1 MTARTADDTQ
11 AFMTTVRQKD
21 GLRTTVLVTF
31 AIAAT
36 LMLLRWAVFG
46 GDYVGADND
55 DTMRLIE
62 VRDLIAGQG
71 WFDTT
76 QYRLGLE
83 GGTLM
88 HWSRL
93 IDLPIANLIA
103 LFSHFLPAETAEAA
117 ALTIWPFALLLAL
130 LYAMALAARRLGDSH
145 TVFAAVVLTAIF
157 AVSISRFS
165 PGAIDHHNAQLVLL
179 ALAVAGLVEPRLSSR
194 SFLVA
199 GIATALAIAIGA
211 ETVPIMGVVCA
222 AVAVCWLVRG
232 VAFEPAAQ
240 AFSIGLASTLAAV
253 YVLTIPPSR
262 YDVVVC
268 DAYSTGF
275 YALGTIGAGV
285 LFVLATTLSTR
296 SLAARTMGLAA
307 GAIVIG
313 AAVLL
318 IAPQCLKSPLADL
331 DPMLRSMW
339 LDNVA
344 EAQSALAVLRDGPE
358 LFASQYLLPLGAVA
372 LALQAARRGA
382 NVQANLLLAA
392 LILAAYLISLVQV
405 RGAVFANLL
414 AVVVFAQVVG
424 KARARLRA
432 RPNRMKEAAAFCL
445 SLVFATQM
453 TWALGGVAIAKGL
466 AQAGIS
472 AQKFQKSHVR
482 AEPEVAC
489 RAERQMAALAGQ
501 PTGLVAAVSNIGDDI
516 LRHTDHRVLS
526 APYHRNQGGM
536 LTELHIA
543 TEGADTARAFLE
555 GAGVTLVVFCPAD
568 PEARQI
574 VRRAP
579 DGLYADLEAGKVPPY
594 LDRVYGGPDAPM
606 QVFRVR

>member
-1 MTARTADDTQ
+1 MTVRTADDTQ
-11 AFMTTVRQKD
+11 AFTIATRQND
-21 GLRTTVLVTF
+21 NLRATVLVTF
-31 AIAAT
+31 AIAAA
-36 LMLLRWAVFG
+36 LMLLRWAVVG
-46 GDYVGADND
+46 GDYVGPDND

-93 IDLPIANLIA
+93 IDLPLANLIA
-103 LFSHFLPAETAEAA
+103 LLSHFLPIETAEAA
-117 ALTIWPFALLLAL
+117 ALTIWPFTLLLAL
-130 LYAMALAARRLGDSH
+130 LYAVALAARRLGDSH

-157 AVSISRFS
+157 AVSINRFS

-211 ETVPIMGVVCA
+211 ETVPIMGVICA
-222 AVAVCWLVRG
+222 AVAAIWLVRG
-232 VAFEPAAQ
+232 TAFKPAAQ
-240 AFSIGLASTLAAV
+240 AFSIGLAATLTAV
-253 YVLTIPPSR
+253 YFLTVSSSR
-262 YDVVVC
+262 YAVVVC

-275 YALGTIGAGV
+275 YALGAIGAGV
-285 LFVLATTLSTR
+285 LFALATTLSTR
-296 SLAARTMGLAA
+296 SLTARTMGLAG
-307 GAIVIG
+307 GAVVIG

-318 IAPQCLKSPLADL
+318 IAPQCLQSPLAGL

-344 EAQSALAVLRDGPE
+344 EAQSALGVLRGSPE
-358 LFASQYLLPLGAVA
+358 LFVSQYLLPLGAVA

-405 RGAVFANLL
+405 RGAVFANLI
-414 AVVVFAQVVG
+414 AVLVFAQFVG
-424 KARARLRA
+424 KTRARLRV
-432 RPNRMKEAAAFCL
+432 RPKGLKEAAAFCL
-445 SLVFATQM
+445 SLLLATQM
-453 TWALGGVAIAKGL
+453 TWALGGIAIAKGL
-466 AQAGIS
+466 AGVGIGEQRS
-472 AQKFQKSHVR
+472 EQSHVR
-482 AEPEVAC
+482 AEPELAC
-489 RAERQMAALAGQ
+489 RAKSQMAALAAE
-501 PTGLVAAVSNIGDDI
+501 PTGVVSAVSNIGDDI
-516 LRHTDHRVLS
+516 LRHTGHRVLS

-536 LTELHIA
+536 LTQLHIA

-579 DGLYADLEAGKVPPY
+579 DGLYADLKAGKVPRY

-606 QVFRVR
+606 QIFRVR